1 MSARA
6 TPRAPAGT
14 RTVIRHYLGMLG
26 SGGGAWGIGTGVLV
40 ACLSSLGSDGA
51 HAFSGVQSALGLAW
65 LLPLLHWRESS
76 RASASDPAMPLD
88 RARHDLV
95 RVLCGAAWAC
105 AAFLVLVGLFMAAS
119 LFGEGPRFGG
129 YPWWY
134 PFPAASAGLVLYL
147 LGSAVW
153 LRAER
158 PGRVLLVSWLLF
170 FIVGGRVIW
179 LLGGRAGAETFEW
192 ATVGLTWSSR
202 GGLQASAAQWA
213 LGSAVWLTV
222 AWGLVWACASA
233 DRWTARV
240 RWGLPRVG
248 LPAPRRRSAAPRP
261 ERAVPGLRR
270 APGAWA
276 GFRRELLLVGGRM
289 PWLLAF
295 ALFLAWTWFE
305 QESDASNTTPAM
317 AHDPRMFGIL
327 SNFSLLPVLVWLDG
341 RGPGREYEDAFP
353 VDVGVR
359 RALRV
364 AAGAAWLGLVLA
376 PLLASTLAGDLAGGK
391 LDSLASAPA
400 RVWLGVP
407 GATLMLYL
415 LGSLPVLLAR
425 RRPLQW
431 TFALWVALVLLVELP
446 EASGSPGWHGWLY
459 SPLAAMHPLGL
470 SPWAGQSW
478 ERALALWLAVAV
490 AATVA
495 AAAAGARRDRE
506 GRRSRP
512 GRVRTG
518 AHPAPA

>member
-1 MSARA
+1 MSATA
-6 TPRAPAGT
+6 LRAPAGT
-14 RTVIRHYLGMLG
+14 WTVARHYLRMLG
-26 SGGGAWGIGTGVLV
+26 SGGGAWGVGAGMLV
-40 ACLSSLGSDGA
+40 ACLGGLPDEGGNSFA
-51 HAFSGVQSALGLAW
+51 GVHTVLGLAFF
-65 LLPLLHWRESS
+65 LPLLHWRESS
-76 RASASDPAMPLD
+76 RAGALDVAMPLD
-88 RARHDLV
+88 RTRHDLV
-95 RVLCGAAWAC
+95 RVACGAAWAC
-105 AAFLVLVGLFMAAS
+105 AAFLTVTGAFMLAS
-119 LFGEGPRFGG
+119 LFWRGPRFGG

-134 PFPAASAGLVLYL
+134 PFPAVSAGLLFYL

-158 PGRVLLVSWLLF
+158 PGRVLLVSYLLF

-179 LLGGRAGAETFEW
+179 LFGGEAGADTFQW
-192 ATVGLTWSSR
+192 ALVGGSWSSR
-202 GGLQASAAQWA
+202 GGLQATAEQW
-213 LGSAVWLTV
+213 LVGSSVWLTV

-240 RWGLPRVG
+240 RWVLPRVG
-248 LPAPRRRSAAPRP
+248 LPAPPRRNAAARP
-261 ERAVPGLRR
+261 ERVVSGLRR

-276 GFRRELLLVGGRM
+276 GFRREVLLVGGRM

-295 ALFLAWTWFE
+295 VLFLAWTWFE
-305 QESDASNTTPAM
+305 QESDAANTTPAM
-317 AHDPRMFGIL
+317 AHDPRLFGIL
-327 SNFSLLPVLVWLDG
+327 SNFFLLPVLVWLDG

-364 AAGAAWLGLVLA
+364 VAGAAWLGLVLV

-431 TFALWVALVLLVELP
+431 TFAAWVALLLLVELP

-459 SPLAAMHPLGL
+459 SPWAAMHPLGL

-478 ERALALWLAVAV
+478 ERALALWLVVAV
-490 AATVA
+490 AATAA

-512 GRVRTG
+512 ERVRPG
-518 AHPAPA
+518 AHPAPV